1 MSDENR
7 VQLALKKYYREK
19 LRGKGNIRVSDV
31 RYIQEG
37 IGNNMYS
44 FHLEYVENA
53 NLGSPSARK
62 EKDSENHDE
71 NLILRMS
78 VRKGSKL
85 GEFQVLEKLYHT
97 SVPVPKVYDVGED
110 MLGSGFIIMEKM
122 QGQNMMQSMDDIIA
136 GGQAQLWRQYST
148 ILANI
153 HMLDWEEA
161 GFGLLPSLDPP
172 QGKYG
177 YVDRYL
183 SKFRKSLR
191 WRKWIE
197 GRKTCNANRV
207 IDWLE
212 ENKPASDH
220 YVLLH
225 GDYYLN
231 NAMVY
236 EGEITAIVDWDGVAI
251 GDAAFDLCQVILVS
265 MTKDL
270 SDEWHSKLTDSFLEH
285 YEEVTG
291 TALSN
296 IDFYLIIRA
305 IDLLD
310 SLGHPNIDAEW
321 INSAIRTCAGSI
333 EKKTG
338 ISS

>member
-1 MSDENR
+1 MLLPNT
-7 VQLALKKYYREK
+7 K
-19 LRGKGNIRVSDV
+19 
-31 RYIQEG
+31 
-37 IGNNMYS
+37 
-44 FHLEYVENA
+44 NA
-53 NLGSPSARK
+53 
-62 EKDSENHDE
+62 KDHDK

-78 VRKGSKL
+78 VGRGSKL
-85 GEFQVLEKLYHT
+85 GEFQVLRKLYPT

-110 MLGSGFIIMEKM
+110 MLGSGFIIMEEM
-122 QGQNMMQSMDDIIA
+122 QGQNMLQFMDGIIE

-161 GFGLLPSLDPP
+161 GFGLLPFLEPP

-177 YVDRYL
+177 YIDGYL
-183 SKFRKSLR
+183 SRFRKSLR
-191 WRKWIE
+191 WQKWIE
-197 GRKTCNANRV
+197 DRETYNANSV

-225 GDYYLN
+225 GDYYPN

-251 GDAAFDLCQVILVS
+251 GDAAYDLCQILLVS
-265 MTKDL
+265 MTKDP
-270 SDEWHSKLTDSFLEH
+270 SDEWSSKLTDSFLEH

-291 TALSN
+291 RALSN
-296 IDFYLIIRA
+296 LDFYLIIRA

-310 SLGHPNIDAEW
+310 SLEHSNIDAE
-321 INSAIRTCAGSI
+321 
-333 EKKTG
+333 
-338 ISS
+338 

>member
-1 MSDENR
+1 LSDEDR
-7 VQLALKKYYREK
+7 VQRALRKYYREK
-19 LRGKGNIRVSDV
+19 LRGKGNIRISDV
-31 RYIQEG
+31 RYIQAG

-44 FHLEYVENA
+44 FHLEYMENA
-53 NLGSPSARK
+53 K
-62 EKDSENHDE
+62 NHDA

-78 VRKGSKL
+78 VDRGSEL
-85 GEFQVLEKLYHT
+85 GEFQVLEKLYPT

-110 MLGSGFIIMEKM
+110 MLGSGFIIMEEM
-122 QGQNMMQSMDDIIA
+122 QGQNMLRSMDGIIE

-161 GFGLLPSLDPP
+161 GFGLLPFLDPP

-177 YVDRYL
+177 YVDGYL
-183 SKFRKSLR
+183 SHFRKSLR
-191 WRKWIE
+191 WQKWI
-197 GRKTCNANRV
+197 GDRKTYSANRV

-220 YVLLH
+220 YVLMH

-236 EGEITAIVDWDGVAI
+236 AGEITAIVDWDGIAI
-251 GDAAFDLCQVILVS
+251 GDAAYDLSQILLVS
-265 MTKDL
+265 MIKDP
-270 SDEWHSKLTDSFLEH
+270 SDEWYSKLTDSFLEH

-291 TALSN
+291 KALSN
-296 IDFYLIIRA
+296 LDFYLIIRA
-305 IDLLD
+305 IGTLNSHLE
-310 SLGHPNIDAEW
+310 HPHIHAECW
-321 INSAIRTCAGSI
+321 HTAIGTCIRVI